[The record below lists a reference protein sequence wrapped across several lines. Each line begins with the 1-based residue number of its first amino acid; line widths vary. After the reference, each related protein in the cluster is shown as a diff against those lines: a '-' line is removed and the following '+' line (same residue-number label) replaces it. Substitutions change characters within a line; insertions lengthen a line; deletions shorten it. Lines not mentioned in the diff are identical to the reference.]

1 MRCFGY
7 SDCNSFSADL
17 EADLFQHFRCAV
29 SNISSSLLILSL
41 PTRRKVM
48 HTISAPCCPVC
59 GSSSPEKIR
68 GSTAEPSG
76 GFFSTSPLSEATCV
90 YRCQCGATFSQS
102 ADSAEPGRQSIA
114 ALDGDKRKSLLAQ
127 ANRLQREL
135 GKIVDDPSCLIVG
148 YDGEAYIAKLRETAK
163 QCQAAGLSEAAER
176 LDQLGR
182 DVMRRWAE

>member
-1 MRCFGY
+1 
-7 SDCNSFSADL
+7 
-17 EADLFQHFRCAV
+17 
-29 SNISSSLLILSL
+29 
-41 PTRRKVM
+41 M

-68 GSTAEPSG
+68 GPKADSTS
-76 GFFSTSPLSEATCV
+76 GFFSTSLLNETTCV

-102 ADSAEPGRQSIA
+102 VNAAEPGHQSVA
-114 ALDGDKRKSLLAQ
+114 ALDGDKRKTLLAQ
-127 ANRLQREL
+127 ANRLQREV
-135 GKIVDDPSCLIVG
+135 GRIVDDPSCLIVG
-148 YDGEAYIAKLRETAK
+148 YDGEAYIAELRATAR